1 MFHATD
7 SQMFKTL
14 VYMMF
19 KSINRFCPIIKPG
32 DDQVIR
38 AIVTMNN
45 ETRRINFKI
54 HLMHSK
60 KKKRNYRIRIFRFYS
75 FGYMEA

>member
-1 MFHATD
+1 MSHATD

-19 KSINRFCPIIKPG
+19 KSINRFCPIIKLG
-32 DDQVIR
+32 DDQTMQ
-38 AIVTMNN
+38 AILTRNN

-60 KKKRNYRIRIFRFYS
+60 KKKREIN
-75 FGYMEA
+75 